1 MSEEIDYRPPPA
13 KALERGKGDKGPDPR
28 DQEITGR
35 KLVETLGHFGV
46 EAKIVGV
53 VSGPHVSRYELRL
66 APGIK
71 VKKVTELANDLAYA
85 LASTD
90 IRILAPIPGKQAV
103 GVEVPNAR
111 RRMVRLGDIYA
122 GRPEKTS
129 PLVAWLGKG
138 IDGNPVWTDLAKMPH
153 VLVAGTTGS
162 GKCGCVNAILSSI
175 LMQAS
180 PNEVRLVLVDPKQVE
195 LNHYENVPHLL
206 TPVVTSPRLAANVL
220 SNLIGEMETRY
231 GIMSE
236 ARCRN
241 LVELNRNRQKK
252 GEAPL
257 PHILC
262 VIDELAD
269 LMMVAPAEVED
280 SIIRLAQKSRA
291 TGIHLVLATQ
301 RPSTDI
307 ITGTIKVNIPSRIAF
322 AVSSQTDSR
331 VILDQGGAESLLG
344 QGDMLFRGA
353 GSSKLQRV
361 QGAFITE
368 DEIARITNHWARQGE
383 PEFEAELL
391 ETPEEAVEE
400 GAATATSTPTA
411 TTCST
416 RRSGSSSQTETASVS
431 MIQRRL
437 RVGYTRAGR
446 LIDMLERRGVISG
459 YEGSKP
465 RQVLITQADLNRV
478 LAPAGQGRG
487 RPTPSRRSTSIPSLT
502 RPAGPWLAAA
512 SGSFSRVI
520 RAGIVVTGT
529 EVITGRISDSNGP
542 WVSEQLAELGVE
554 VAHILVVA
562 DRPDDLEAA
571 LRFLAAEGMDLIVT
585 SGGLGPTADDLTA
598 EVVGRFAGRELVL
611 DEAME
616 EKIAE
621 ILRGFAKRGGF
632 DFDEE
637 AMMEANRKQAM
648 VPEGAIA
655 LDPVGTAPG
664 LVVPAGERVVIVL
677 PGPPRELQPMWP
689 AALET
694 EPVREVLDRA
704 TPLRGY
710 TLRMFGVPESEIAK
724 SLREIE
730 GDGVD
735 DRRGRDHHLP
745 APRRDRDRRPLPR
758 RGGGGRRR
766 GARRAS
772 ASATSATSSAS
783 TARRST
789 RRWRNCCEGGGWA
802 WPSPAAAACWRRGSP
817 TCPGASE
824 YLAGSV
830 VAYSNE
836 AKDGAARRRP
846 GADRGARA
854 RSRRRSPRRWRS
866 GRWSASGP
874 TSRSRS
880 PASPGPTAA
889 PRRSRSATSASTPAS
904 PTAPRSPAT
913 RSSPAAAS
921 DIRERSALVGD
932 APAADPAR
940 RRRAA
945 ALGAIS
951 RSSRASRR
959 RLVAKAP

>member
-1 MSEEIDYRPPPA
+1 MFVRKKRAPARKAKAGKKRAKAAKPRGGLHLPAGLEQRHLDLIGLFLVAFGVYLVFGLFLGWEGGKVGYGVETGLTYLFGNVGARIFTVSILLVGGMLLTGTSVSALARGIGRALRAMFRSVFRSGDAAARTVARTHMDWREQRQTRSEAETVAGATDVMSSYPDTDEFEPTVQLAEEAEDEPDLDHAGDGFDRELEEIATSEEDAIVVEQPVAEPEQVALTPMGQARGVTTSEEIDYRPPSA
-13 KALERGKGDKGPDPR
+13 KVLDRGKNSDKGPDPR
-28 DQEITGR
+28 DHEIVGR

-103 GVEVPNAR
+103 GVEVPNTR
-111 RRMVRLGDIYA
+111 RRIVRLGDIYA

-162 GKCGCVNAILSSI
+162 GKSGCVNAILSSI

-220 SNLIGEMETRY
+220 SNLIGEMESRY

-241 LVELNRNRQKK
+241 LGELNRARVKA
-252 GEAPL
+252 GEPPL

-331 VILDQGGAESLLG
+331 VILDQGGAEALLG

-368 DEIARITNHWARQGE
+368 DEIARITKHWAKQGE

-391 ETPEEAVEE
+391 ETPAEVAEE
-400 GAATATSTPTA
+400 GGEGDFDPDRDDLLDEAI
-411 TTCST
+411 
-416 RRSGSSSQTETASVS
+416 RLVVQTETASVS

-478 LAPAGQGRG
+478 LSPAGQG
-487 RPTPSRRSTSIPSLT
+487 
-502 RPAGPWLAAA
+502 
-512 SGSFSRVI
+512 SG
-520 RAGIVVTGT
+520 
-529 EVITGRISDSNGP
+529 
-542 WVSEQLAELGVE
+542 
-554 VAHILVVA
+554 
-562 DRPDDLEAA
+562 
-571 LRFLAAEGMDLIVT
+571 
-585 SGGLGPTADDLTA
+585 
-598 EVVGRFAGRELVL
+598 
-611 DEAME
+611 
-616 EKIAE
+616 
-621 ILRGFAKRGGF
+621 
-632 DFDEE
+632 
-637 AMMEANRKQAM
+637 
-648 VPEGAIA
+648 
-655 LDPVGTAPG
+655 
-664 LVVPAGERVVIVL
+664 
-677 PGPPRELQPMWP
+677 
-689 AALET
+689 
-694 EPVREVLDRA
+694 
-704 TPLRGY
+704 
-710 TLRMFGVPESEIAK
+710 
-724 SLREIE
+724 
-730 GDGVD
+730 
-735 DRRGRDHHLP
+735 P
-745 APRRDRDRRPLPR
+745 APV
-758 RGGGGRRR
+758 
-766 GARRAS
+766 
-772 ASATSATSSAS
+772 
-783 TARRST
+783 
-789 RRWRNCCEGGGWA
+789 
-802 WPSPAAAACWRRGSP
+802 
-817 TCPGASE
+817 
-824 YLAGSV
+824 SV
-830 VAYSNE
+830 
-836 AKDGAARRRP
+836 D
-846 GADRGARA
+846 
-854 RSRRRSPRRWRS
+854 
-866 GRWSASGP
+866 
-874 TSRSRS
+874 
-880 PASPGPTAA
+880 
-889 PRRSRSATSASTPAS
+889 
-904 PTAPRSPAT
+904 
-913 RSSPAAAS
+913 
-921 DIRERSALVGD
+921 
-932 APAADPAR
+932 ADPD
-940 RRRAA
+940 
-945 ALGAIS
+945 
-951 RSSRASRR
+951 
-959 RLVAKAP
+959 V

>member
-1 MSEEIDYRPPPA
+1 MFVRKKRGKPVRRSKAKAKKPQGRVPKPHLPRGLEQRHLDMIGLFLLAAGVFLVFVLFFGWDGGKVGYGVETGLTYLFGGVGARIATVLILVVGGVLLSGTSISSIFRGVGSGLARIFHGGHGVAQTAAQHRQARREERTAERARSAFEAETEVGATDVMSTYPEDDDFEPTVALVEDEPNEAPDLLPEAVTQTFDEELAETEVQGEEGLGIGMEAVSRQTALTPMGEKRGVTTSDEIDYRPPPA

-28 DQEITGR
+28 DQEIVGR

-53 VSGPHVSRYELRL
+53 ISGPHVSRYELRL

-71 VKKVTELANDLAYA
+71 VKKVTELGNDLAYA

-111 RRMVRLGDIYA
+111 RRIVRLGDIYA

-162 GKCGCVNAILSSI
+162 GKSACVNGILSSI

-241 LVELNRNRQKK
+241 LSELNRHRKK
-252 GEAPL
+252 VGEPPL

-307 ITGTIKVNIPSRIAF
+307 ITGTIKVNIPARIAF

-331 VILDQGGAESLLG
+331 VILDQGGAEALLG

-368 DEIARITNHWARQGE
+368 EEIARITNHWAKQGE

-391 ETPEEAVEE
+391 ETPEEAAEE
-400 GAATATSTPTA
+400 GHEGEFDPDSDDLLDEAI
-411 TTCST
+411 
-416 RRSGSSSQTETASVS
+416 RLVVQTETASVS
-431 MIQRRL
+431 MVQRRL

-446 LIDMLERRGVISG
+446 LIDMLERRGIISG

-465 RQVLITQADLNRV
+465 RQVLVSEADLPAV
-478 LAPAGQGRG
+478 LAALSVRG
-487 RPTPSRRSTSIPSLT
+487 R
-502 RPAGPWLAAA
+502 
-512 SGSFSRVI
+512 
-520 RAGIVVTGT
+520 
-529 EVITGRISDSNGP
+529 
-542 WVSEQLAELGVE
+542 
-554 VAHILVVA
+554 
-562 DRPDDLEAA
+562 
-571 LRFLAAEGMDLIVT
+571 
-585 SGGLGPTADDLTA
+585 
-598 EVVGRFAGRELVL
+598 
-611 DEAME
+611 
-616 EKIAE
+616 
-621 ILRGFAKRGGF
+621 
-632 DFDEE
+632 
-637 AMMEANRKQAM
+637 
-648 VPEGAIA
+648 
-655 LDPVGTAPG
+655 
-664 LVVPAGERVVIVL
+664 AGE
-677 PGPPRELQPMWP
+677 
-689 AALET
+689 
-694 EPVREVLDRA
+694 PV
-704 TPLRGY
+704 
-710 TLRMFGVPESEIAK
+710 
-724 SLREIE
+724 
-730 GDGVD
+730 
-735 DRRGRDHHLP
+735 
-745 APRRDRDRRPLPR
+745 
-758 RGGGGRRR
+758 
-766 GARRAS
+766 
-772 ASATSATSSAS
+772 
-783 TARRST
+783 
-789 RRWRNCCEGGGWA
+789 
-802 WPSPAAAACWRRGSP
+802 
-817 TCPGASE
+817 
-824 YLAGSV
+824 
-830 VAYSNE
+830 
-836 AKDGAARRRP
+836 
-846 GADRGARA
+846 
-854 RSRRRSPRRWRS
+854 
-866 GRWSASGP
+866 
-874 TSRSRS
+874 
-880 PASPGPTAA
+880 
-889 PRRSRSATSASTPAS
+889 
-904 PTAPRSPAT
+904 
-913 RSSPAAAS
+913 
-921 DIRERSALVGD
+921 
-932 APAADPAR
+932 APAE
-940 RRRAA
+940 
-945 ALGAIS
+945 S
-951 RSSRASRR
+951 Q
-959 RLVAKAP
+959 